1 LTALA
6 DDFHQEPYDFL
17 FGNHLDNHQET
28 KLKLKKGDPDSLKG
42 FLYIIDTGLFTDE
55 GLPIYRHPRGAGV
68 EPSEVCGLDPIDCE
82 VGWKIKAV
90 PGAAKFLYHSGV
102 NGEDHPVWMVNRVDM
117 PQPGSYTHFHWI
129 TRNSSDPRAA
139 TVPEECNVAS
149 AGQLENRAEDVEC
162 PGWFLEIKADKKKF
176 AFQHGNEV
184 VPVRKGDDNA
194 THLNLVTN
202 YAEVWG
208 ITETR

>member
-1 LTALA
+1 MHKRRVRYTLIYTLAILIFSPWSFTALA
-6 DDFHQEPYDFL
+6 DDLHEEPYDFL
-17 FGNHLDNHQET
+17 FGNHLDTHQET

-68 EPSEVCGLDPIDCE
+68 EFSEVCGVDPIDCE

-102 NGEDHPVWMVNRVDM
+102 NGEDHPVW
-117 PQPGSYTHFHWI
+117 
-129 TRNSSDPRAA
+129 
-139 TVPEECNVAS
+139 
-149 AGQLENRAEDVEC
+149 
-162 PGWFLEIKADKKKF
+162 FLEIKADKKKKF
-176 AFQHGNEV
+176 AFQHGNEL
-184 VPVRKGDDNA
+184 VPVCKGDDNA

-202 YAEVWG
+202 YAVVLD
-208 ITETR
+208 ITPTR

>member
-1 LTALA
+1 M
-6 DDFHQEPYDFL
+6 
-17 FGNHLDNHQET
+17 
-28 KLKLKKGDPDSLKG
+28 KG
-42 FLYIIDTGLFTDE
+42 FLYIISTGGTDSVS
-55 GLPIYRHPRGAGV
+55 GLPIYRHPSG
-68 EPSEVCGLDPIDCE
+68 EECGFGKNECE

-102 NGEDHPVWMVNRVDM
+102 NVEDHPVWMVNRVDI

-129 TRNSSDPRAA
+129 TTDSEDPRA
-139 TVPEECNVAS
+139 VPEECNVKT
-149 AGQLENRAEDVEC
+149 AGDLKNYAENVVC

-184 VPVRKGDDNA
+184 VPVRKGIDNA

-202 YAEVWG
+202 YEEVWG
-208 ITETR
+208 ITMTRP